1 MKREK
6 KDMKEKKERMIDIKV
21 SSHSETERRN
31 RMLLKAAL
39 INNKYMKVEIV
50 VNRRI
55 ERLYEEYMTLI
66 DGLKGK
72 TKDERFELY
81 ESMTKRL
88 YPHAEKVVD
97 LEDQLNEN
105 RKDYQRKFKEWF
117 FVICKSS
124 FSNGRF
130 GETCFELYKKEIVKK
145 SKKDKCSS
153 KIYAH
158 KVILALGLM
167 GLLEKVKENY
177 SHSKE
182 NPHGYQYKIDYFK
195 WFELMKGVSKGNV
208 SISLDFE
215 VDWTGYEDWYG
226 ERQFETIKSMTVE
239 RKLYEQAKF
248 YLNEFDDYFF
258 STTLKADEKKHFTDK
273 WFAARAVCA
282 IAEHDTYH
290 MLRHSDDSEEND
302 EEKLIYNAGRYYT
315 CLTNMHNE
323 IRKELRIDGE
333 QVVEVDISSA
343 QPAMLGLLLRERYPN
358 VKSSWLEHCEKGD
371 FYEWIGSII
380 LGRKITPDE
389 RKVIKLLIMRMLYIA
404 QRPTETQDETPFWWY
419 LKTYIQEKNPS
430 KKENLGKGKLFKSF
444 DFIVMSYLQAEEPE
458 LYKMVY
464 DARTNLKEVK
474 RRKPTAKGKTTK
486 KRNNLSIN
494 MTEMEVKYIKA
505 CLKAIAP
512 DVKYFYTIHDCIGC
526 KKSDAAK
533 VKEVMVAVGKEM
545 FGATLNVKLESSEGE
560 TIMDDFKF
568 ILEEVVMKKK
578 VWSSEEKAA

>member
-1 MKREK
+1 MK
-6 KDMKEKKERMIDIKV
+6 I
-21 SSHSETERRN
+21 
-31 RMLLKAAL
+31 
-39 INNKYMKVEIV
+39 EIV

-145 SKKDKCSS
+145 SKRDKCSS

-182 NPHGYQYKIDYFK
+182 NPHGYQYKVDYFK

-208 SISLDFE
+208 SISLDIE
-215 VDWTGYEDWYG
+215 VDWMGYEDWYG

-239 RKLYEQAKF
+239 PKLYEQAKS
-248 YLNEFDDYFF
+248 YLERYDEYFF

-290 MLRHSDDSEEND
+290 MLRHSDDSEDND
-302 EEKLIYNAGRYYT
+302 DEKMIYNAGRYYT
-315 CLTNMHNE
+315 CLTNMHSE
-323 IRKELRIDGE
+323 IRRELRIDGE
-333 QVVEVDISSA
+333 PIVEVDISSA

-358 VKSSWLEHCEKGD
+358 VKSAWLSHCEKGD
-371 FYEWIGSII
+371 FYEWIGRIA
-380 LGRKITPDE
+380 LGRKITTEE
-389 RKVIKLLIMRMLYIA
+389 RKVIKVLIMRMLYTA
-404 QRPTETQDETPFWWY
+404 QRPTEKQDETPFWWCLKKY
-419 LKTYIQEKNPS
+419 LEEKDAS
-430 KKENLGKGKLFKSF
+430 KRENLATSKLFKSF
-444 DFIVMSYLQAEEPE
+444 DFIVMNYLKAEEPKLYE
-458 LYKMVY
+458 LVY
-464 DARTNLKEVK
+464 EHRTNLKEVK
-474 RRKPTAKGKTTK
+474 RRKPTAAGRTTK
-486 KRNNLSIN
+486 KRNNLSIS

-526 KKSDAAK
+526 KASDAEK
-533 VKEVMVAVGKEM
+533 VRQAMLAVAKEM
-545 FGATLNVKLESSEGE
+545 FDATLNIKLESSSGE

-568 ILEEVVMKKK
+568 IPEEVVMKKTGWGSVK
-578 VWSSEEKAA
+578 NAA

>member
-1 MKREK
+1 MK
-6 KDMKEKKERMIDIKV
+6 I
-21 SSHSETERRN
+21 
-31 RMLLKAAL
+31 
-39 INNKYMKVEIV
+39 EIV

-55 ERLYEEYMTLI
+55 ERLYEEYITLI
-66 DGLKGK
+66 ESLRGK
-72 TKDERFELY
+72 TKEERLELY

-88 YPHAEKVVD
+88 YPHAKKVVD
-97 LEDQLNEN
+97 LEDQLITE

-182 NPHGYQYKIDYFK
+182 NPHGYQYKVDYFK
-195 WFELMKGVSKGNV
+195 WFELIKGVSKGNV
-208 SISLDFE
+208 AIPLDIE

-239 RKLYEQAKF
+239 TKLYEQAKS
-248 YLNEFDDYFF
+248 YLDEFDDYFF
-258 STTLKADEKKHFTDK
+258 TTTLKSDEKKHFTDK
-273 WFAARAVCA
+273 WFAARAVSA

-290 MLRHSDDSEEND
+290 MLRHSDDSEDNN
-302 EEKLIYNAGRYYT
+302 EEKMIHNAGRYYT
-315 CLTNMHNE
+315 CLTNMHSE
-323 IRKELRIDGE
+323 IRRELRIDGE
-333 QVVEVDISSA
+333 PIIEVDISSA
-343 QPAMLGLLLRERYPN
+343 QPTMLGFLLRKQHPDI
-358 VKSSWLEHCEKGD
+358 KSAWLEHCEKGD
-371 FYEWIGSII
+371 FYEWIGHMV
-380 LGRKITPDE
+380 LGRGITKEE
-389 RKVIKLLIMRMLYIA
+389 RTVIKLMVMRMLYTA
-404 QRPTETQDETPFWWY
+404 QRPTEQQDETPFWWY
-419 LKTYIQEKNPS
+419 LKTYLQEKDAS
-430 KKENLGKGKLFKSF
+430 KRENLATGKLFKSF
-444 DFIVMSYLQAEEPE
+444 DYLIMLYLKAEEPKLYE
-458 LYKMVY
+458 LVY
-464 DARTNLKEVK
+464 EHRTNLKKVK
-474 RRKPTAKGKTTK
+474 RKKPTAAGRTTK
-486 KRNNLSIN
+486 KRNNLSIS

-526 KKSDAAK
+526 KASDAAK
-533 VKEVMVAVGKEM
+533 VKQAMLAVGKEM
-545 FGATLNVKLESSEGE
+545 FGAALNVKLESSSGE

-568 ILEEVVMKKK
+568 VPEEVVMKKK
-578 VWSSEEKAA
+578 GWSSEKKAA

>member
-1 MKREK
+1 
-6 KDMKEKKERMIDIKV
+6 
-21 SSHSETERRN
+21 
-31 RMLLKAAL
+31 
-39 INNKYMKVEIV
+39 MKVDIV
-50 VNRRI
+50 VSRKV

-72 TKDERFELY
+72 TKDERFKLY
-81 ESMTKRL
+81 ESMTRRL
-88 YPHAEKVVD
+88 YPHAKKVVD
-97 LEDQLNEN
+97 LEDQLNEE

-182 NPHGYQYKIDYFK
+182 NPHGYQYKVDYFK

-215 VDWTGYEDWYG
+215 VDWSGYDDWYG
-226 ERQFETIKSMTVE
+226 ERQFETIKSMSVE
-239 RKLYEQAKF
+239 PKVYEQARS
-248 YLNEFDDYFF
+248 YLERYDEYFF
-258 STTLKADEKKHFTDK
+258 TTTLKADEKKHFTDK
-273 WFAARAVCA
+273 LFAARAVCA

-290 MLRHSDDSEEND
+290 MLRHSDDSEDND
-302 EEKLIYNAGRYYT
+302 DEKMIHNAGRYYT
-315 CLTNMHNE
+315 CLTNMHSE
-323 IRKELRIDGE
+323 IRRELRIDGE
-333 QVVEVDISSA
+333 PIVEVDISSA

-358 VKSSWLEHCEKGD
+358 IRSAWLEHCEKGD
-371 FYEWIGSII
+371 FYEWIGRIAI
-380 LGRKITPDE
+380 GRGITKEE
-389 RKVIKLLIMRMLYIA
+389 RKVIKVLIMRMLYIA
-404 QRPTETQDETPFWWY
+404 QRPTEQQDETPFWWY
-419 LKTYIQEKNPS
+419 LKTYLQEKNPS

-444 DFIVMSYLQAEEPE
+444 DFIVMSYLKAEEPE

-526 KKSDAAK
+526 RASDAEK
-533 VKEVMVAVGKEM
+533 VKQTMVAIGKEM
-545 FGATLNVKLESSEGE
+545 FDATLNIKLESSSGE

-568 ILEEVVMKKK
+568 IPEEVVMKKK
-578 VWSSEEKAA
+578 GWCSVKKAA

>member
-1 MKREK
+1 MK
-6 KDMKEKKERMIDIKV
+6 I
-21 SSHSETERRN
+21 
-31 RMLLKAAL
+31 
-39 INNKYMKVEIV
+39 EIV

-130 GETCFELYKKEIVKK
+130 GETCFELYKKEIVKR

-167 GLLEKVKENY
+167 GLLEGVRDNY
-177 SHSKE
+177 SHSRGGA
-182 NPHGYQYKIDYFK
+182 HGYNYKVDMFK
-195 WFELMKGVSKGNV
+195 WVELMKGVSRGSV
-208 SISLDFE
+208 ALPLDIE
-215 VDWTGYEDWYG
+215 IDWTGYEDWFG

-239 RKLYEQAKF
+239 PKVYKQAKT
-248 YLNEFDDYFF
+248 YLEKFDDFF
-258 STTLKADEKKHFTDK
+258 FTTTLKADEKKHFTDK

-290 MLRHSDDSEEND
+290 MLRHSDDSEDND
-302 EEKLIYNAGRYYT
+302 EEKLIHNAGRYYT
-315 CLTNMHNE
+315 CLTNMHGE
-323 IRKELRIDGE
+323 IRRELRIDGE
-333 QVVEVDISSA
+333 QVVEVDISAA
-343 QPAMLGLLLRERYPN
+343 QPTMLGLLLRDNRPDI
-358 VKSSWLEHCEKGD
+358 KSAWIEHCERGD
-371 FYEWIGSII
+371 FYEWVGKLVIGR
-380 LGRKITPDE
+380 GITKEE
-389 RKVIKLLIMRMLYIA
+389 RQVIKTLVMRMLYTSLK
-404 QRPTETQDETPFWWY
+404 PTEKQDETPFYWY
-419 LKTYIQEKNPS
+419 LKKYLAETDPNKRERL
-430 KKENLGKGKLFKSF
+430 EDGGLFKSF
-444 DFIVMSYLQAEEPE
+444 DFIIMSYLKAEEPA
-458 LYKMVY
+458 LYKLVY

-474 RRKPTAKGKTTK
+474 RKKPTAAGRRTK
-486 KRNNLSIN
+486 KRNNLSIL

-526 KKSDAAK
+526 KASDAEK
-533 VKEVMVAVGKEM
+533 VKVAMLSVAKEM
-545 FGATLNVKLESSEGE
+545 FGANLNIKLE
-560 TIMDDFKF
+560 
-568 ILEEVVMKKK
+568 
-578 VWSSEEKAA
+578 

>member
-1 MKREK
+1 MK
-6 KDMKEKKERMIDIKV
+6 IG
-21 SSHSETERRN
+21 
-31 RMLLKAAL
+31 
-39 INNKYMKVEIV
+39 IV

-66 DGLKGK
+66 DELKAM
-72 TKDERFELY
+72 TREERFELY

-124 FSNGRF
+124 FTNGRF

-158 KVILALGLM
+158 KVILVLGLM

-182 NPHGYQYKIDYFK
+182 NPHGYQYKVDYLR
-195 WFELMKGVSKGNV
+195 WFELTKGVSKGNV

-226 ERQFETIKSMTVE
+226 ERQFETIKSMSVE
-239 RKLYEQAKF
+239 PKLYEQAKS
-248 YLNEFDDYFF
+248 YLDEFDDYFF
-258 STTLKADEKKHFTDK
+258 TTTLKEGEKKHFTDK

-282 IAEHDTYH
+282 IAEHDAYH
-290 MLRHSDDSEEND
+290 MLRHSDDSEDND
-302 EEKLIYNAGRYYT
+302 DEKLIYNAGRYYT

-333 QVVEVDISSA
+333 QVVEVDISAA
-343 QPAMLGLLLRERYPN
+343 QPTMLGLLLRERYPN
-358 VKSSWLEHCEKGD
+358 VKSAWLSHCEKGD
-371 FYEWIGSII
+371 FYEWIGRMAI
-380 LGRKITPDE
+380 GRGITPEE
-389 RKVIKLLIMRMLYIA
+389 RRVIKLLVMRLLYTAIK
-404 QRPTETQDETPFWWY
+404 PTEKQDETPFWWY
-419 LKTYIQEKNPS
+419 LKTYLQEKDAS
-430 KKENLGKGKLFKSF
+430 KRVRLEDGGLFKSF
-444 DFIVMSYLQAEEPE
+444 DFIIMSYLKAEEPA
-458 LYKMVY
+458 LYKLVY
-464 DARTNLKEVK
+464 DARTNLKTVK
-474 RRKPTAKGKTTK
+474 RKKPTAAGRRTK
-486 KRNNLSIN
+486 KRNNLSIM

-505 CLKAIAP
+505 CLKAIAS
-512 DVKYFYTIHDCIGC
+512 DIKYFYTIHDCIGC
-526 KKSDAAK
+526 KASDAEK
-533 VKEVMVAVGKEM
+533 VKQAMLAVGKEM
-545 FGATLNVKLESSEGE
+545 FGAALNVKLESSSGE

-568 ILEEVVMKKK
+568 IPEEIVMKKK
-578 VWSSEEKAA
+578 GWGSVKQAA

>member
-1 MKREK
+1 MK
-6 KDMKEKKERMIDIKV
+6 ID
-21 SSHSETERRN
+21 
-31 RMLLKAAL
+31 
-39 INNKYMKVEIV
+39 IV

-66 DGLKGK
+66 DSLKGK

-88 YPHAEKVVD
+88 FPHAEKEVD

-105 RKDYQRKFKEWF
+105 RKDYPRKFKEWF

-145 SKKDKCSS
+145 SKTDKCSS

-158 KVILALGLM
+158 KVILALGLI
-167 GLLEKVKENY
+167 GLLEGVKENY
-177 SHSKE
+177 SNSKKSA
-182 NPHGYQYKIDYFK
+182 HGYTYKVDMFK
-195 WFELMKGVSKGNV
+195 WVELMKGVSRGNV
-208 SISLDFE
+208 SVSLDIDI
-215 VDWTGYEDWYG
+215 DWTGYEEWYG

-239 RKLYEQAKF
+239 TKLYEQAKS
-248 YLNEFDDYFF
+248 YLDEFDDYFF
-258 STTLKADEKKHFTDK
+258 TTTLKDNEKKHFTDK

-380 LGRKITPDE
+380 LGRGITKEE
-389 RKVIKLLIMRMLYIA
+389 RKVLKVLIMRMLYIA
-404 QRPTETQDETPFWWY
+404 QRPTEQQDETPFWWY
-419 LKTYIQEKNPS
+419 LKTYLQEKNPS

-444 DFIVMSYLQAEEPE
+444 DFIVMSYLKAEEPE

-486 KRNNLSIN
+486 NRNNLSIN

-526 KKSDAAK
+526 RASDAEK
-533 VKEVMVAVGKEM
+533 VKQTMLAVGKEM
-545 FGATLNVKLESSEGE
+545 FGATLNVKLESSSGE

-568 ILEEVVMKKK
+568 VPEEVVMKKK
-578 VWSSEEKAA
+578 GWQQEKKAA

>member
-1 MKREK
+1 MKIEF
-6 KDMKEKKERMIDIKV
+6 
-21 SSHSETERRN
+21 
-31 RMLLKAAL
+31 
-39 INNKYMKVEIV
+39 V
-50 VNRRI
+50 VNRRM

-66 DGLKGK
+66 DELKAM
-72 TKDERFELY
+72 TREERFELY
-81 ESMTKRL
+81 ERMTKTL

-182 NPHGYQYKIDYFK
+182 NPHGYQYKVDYFK
-195 WFELMKGVSKGNV
+195 WFELIKGVSKGNV
-208 SISLDFE
+208 AIPLDIE

-239 RKLYEQAKF
+239 TKLYEQAKS
-248 YLNEFDDYFF
+248 YLDEFDDYFF
-258 STTLKADEKKHFTDK
+258 TTTLKSDEKKHFTDK

-290 MLRHSDDSEEND
+290 MLRHSDDSEDND
-302 EEKLIYNAGRYYT
+302 EEKLIHNAGRYYT
-315 CLTNMHNE
+315 CLTNMHGE
-323 IRKELRIDGE
+323 IRRELRIDGE
-333 QVVEVDISSA
+333 QVVEVDISAA
-343 QPAMLGLLLRERYPN
+343 QPTMLGLLLRERYPN
-358 VKSSWLEHCEKGD
+358 VKSAWLEHCEKGD
-371 FYEWIGSII
+371 FYEWIGRIAI
-380 LGRKITPDE
+380 GRGITKDE
-389 RKVIKLLIMRMLYIA
+389 RQVIKTLVMRLLYTAI
-404 QRPTETQDETPFWWY
+404 RPTEKQDETPFWWY
-419 LKTYIQEKNPS
+419 LKTYLKEKDAS
-430 KKENLGKGKLFKSF
+430 KRVRLEDGGLFKSF
-444 DFIVMSYLQAEEPE
+444 DFIIMSYLKANEPA
-458 LYKMVY
+458 LYKLVY
-464 DARTNLKEVK
+464 EARTNLKTVK
-474 RRKPTAKGKTTK
+474 RKKPTAAGRRTK
-486 KRNNLSIN
+486 KRNNLSIM

-512 DVKYFYTIHDCIGC
+512 DVQSFYTIHDCIGC
-526 KKSDAAK
+526 KASDAAK
-533 VKEVMVAVGKEM
+533 VKQAMLAVGKEM
-545 FGATLNVKLESSEGE
+545 FGATLNVKLESSSGE

-568 ILEEVVMKKK
+568 IPEEVIMKKK
-578 VWSSEEKAA
+578 VWSSEKKAA